1 MSGGIRLVKKIAM
14 ATLACLPLCAAL
26 PAAAMDG
33 LTPYL
38 RGDLG
43 LSVSRSS
50 GGNPATGTGFGSD
63 YGQAGSFGLG
73 GGVALT
79 GLPLRFDATL
89 AYRSGYEINSTASIP
104 SSAGPLALTGRG
116 SLSQWLAMATAYV
129 DIPVSLGGIQPFIGA
144 SAGYAWNQLG
154 SFTTGI
160 GGIEITEAPKTTG
173 NFAWGLTAGV
183 TMPVTPRFRIDAAY
197 RYLDAGDVKTSGQT
211 AFGPSTPITGKLA
224 ADEFVLSFRYSF

>member
-1 MSGGIRLVKKIAM
+1 MPLTKKTGRR
-14 ATLACLPLCAAL
+14 ATALLSCLPFCAAL

-33 LTPYL
+33 ITPYI

-50 GGNPATGTGFGSD
+50 GGNPATGSGFGTD

-73 GGVALT
+73 AGVALT
-79 GLPLRFDATL
+79 SLPLRFDATVG
-89 AYRSGYEINSTASIP
+89 YRSGYEINATSSIP

-116 SLSQWLAMATAYV
+116 SLSQWLALANAYV
-129 DIPVSLGGIQPFIGA
+129 DIPVSLAGIRPFVGA

-154 SFTTGI
+154 AFTTDI
-160 GGIEITEAPKTTG
+160 GGIAITEISKTTG

-183 TMPVTPRFRIDAAY
+183 SMPITPNFRIDAAY
-197 RYLDAGDVKTSGQT
+197 RYLDAGNVKTSGRT
-211 AFGPSTPITGKLA
+211 AFGAVTPIKGDLR
-224 ADEFVLSFRYSF
+224 ADEFGLSFRYSF